1 MNILIIEDELVA
13 QRALV
18 RALTTNFDDINICA
32 VLDSV
37 EKSVEWLNSCEVYP
51 DAIFMDVELSDGK
64 CFDIFDQIKITCPI
78 VIVSAYNNYAIKAF
92 EVNSIDY
99 LLKPAS
105 VADLSRALE
114 RWRSKKTTNRPN
126 IDIEAL
132 RNALGWGNDN
142 NKRYEQRY
150 LLRYNDKI
158 VMVETNN
165 IAYFYSEDGC
175 TYLMTTAGEKY
186 LMDISLDTISKELN
200 PAIFFRISRSCIVA
214 DKAVGNVAKRLGNRI
229 KLSLKPASDIDS
241 FVSRSKTSDFLAW
254 LENGEQNGL

>member
-1 MNILIIEDELVA
+1 MNVLIIEDELVA
-13 QRALV
+13 QQALV
-18 RALTTNFDDINICA
+18 RSLTTNFDDVHICG

-37 EKSVEWLNSCEVYP
+37 DKSVQWLETTDSYP

-64 CFDIFDQIKITCPI
+64 CFDIFERVKIECPVII
-78 VIVSAYNNYAIKAF
+78 VTAYNNYAIKAF
-92 EVNSIDY
+92 EINSIDY

-105 VADLSRALE
+105 VADLARALD
-114 RWRSKKTTNRPN
+114 RCRNRKVKNSNN

-132 RNALGWGNDN
+132 RSALSSESR
-142 NKRYEQRY
+142 RYKQRY

-158 VMVETNN
+158 IMIETVN

-175 TYLMTTAGEKY
+175 TYLMTLAGEKY

-200 PAIFFRISRSCIVA
+200 PANFFRISRSCIVS

-229 KLSLKPASDIDS
+229 KLTLKPASDIDS
-241 FVSRSKTSDFLAW
+241 FVSRSKTADFLTW
-254 LENGEQNGL
+254 LESGEQQGL

>member
-13 QRALV
+13 QQALV
-18 RALTTNFDDINICA
+18 RSLTTNFDNVHICG

-37 EKSVEWLNSCEVYP
+37 DKSVQWLETTDSYP

-64 CFDIFDQIKITCPI
+64 CFDIFERVKIECPVII
-78 VIVSAYNNYAIKAF
+78 VTAYNNYAIKAF

-105 VADLSRALE
+105 VADLARALD
-114 RWRSKKTTNRPN
+114 RCRNRKVKNSNN

-132 RNALGWGNDN
+132 RSALSSESR
-142 NKRYEQRY
+142 RYKQRY

-158 VMVETNN
+158 IMIETVN

-175 TYLMTTAGEKY
+175 TYLMTLAGEKY

-200 PAIFFRISRSCIVA
+200 PANFFRISRSCIVS

-229 KLSLKPASDIDS
+229 KLTLKPASDIDS
-241 FVSRSKTSDFLAW
+241 FVSRSKTADFLTW
-254 LENGEQNGL
+254 LESGEQQGL